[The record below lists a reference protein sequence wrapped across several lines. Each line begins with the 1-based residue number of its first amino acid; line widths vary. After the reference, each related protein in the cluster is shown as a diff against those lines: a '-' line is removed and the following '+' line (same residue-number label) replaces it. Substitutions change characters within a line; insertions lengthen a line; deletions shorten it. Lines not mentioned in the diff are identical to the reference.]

1 MGTEDIVKK
10 KPQKTVSCPRPIINH
25 KQKIKVSVA
34 NKIAMDKFLL
44 DLKGNLNRICLGII
58 HTH

>member
-25 KQKIKVSVA
+25 KQNINVSVA

-44 DLKGNLNRICLGII
+44 DLKGNLNRIIK
-58 HTH
+58 

>member
-25 KQKIKVSVA
+25 KQKIKVRAA
-34 NKIAMDKFLL
+34 NKIASAKYLL
-44 DLKGNLNRICLGII
+44 D
-58 HTH
+58 